1 MEMQEGL
8 LRIDSFLA
16 VTIGILVLFVG
27 KRINSRVRL
36 FQDLSIPDPVTGG
49 LLFSVLFTLFYL
61 IFGLVVELELRA
73 RDVLLVYFFTT
84 IGINARAADLLAGG
98 RPFVILLL
106 ITLGFMF
113 AQNLTGIAVAG
124 LFDLPAA
131 VGVVG
136 GTVSLIGGH
145 GTTIA
150 WAPTIAEQQG
160 IVNAMEIGIAS
171 ATFGLILASLMGGP
185 IARFLIMRHGLTPS
199 PAEAGE
205 NVHKDSRDDIQEI
218 GLSEHQRAAGITHMD
233 FLAAVLAI
241 HVAIILGYV
250 LNGIIGELG
259 LKLPLFV
266 TCLFAGILL
275 TNLVPA
281 RLYRALGIGW
291 PTRTPAIALIADVAL
306 GTFLAMSLMSMQLW
320 TLIDLAA
327 PIFTILAAQFTLA
340 VMVTILVLFPLLGRN
355 YDAAVV
361 AAGFGGVTLGSTP
374 TAMAN
379 MATVTQRY
387 GASHRAF
394 IIVPLVSAFF
404 IDLANALIIPFF
416 LQTFA

>member
-1 MEMQEGL
+1 VELQDGL

-16 VTIGILVLFVG
+16 VTIGILVLFIG
-27 KRINSRVRL
+27 KRLNDRVRL
-36 FQDLSIPDPVTGG
+36 LRELSIPEPVTGG
-49 LLFSVLFTLFYL
+49 ILFSVVFALVYAA
-61 IFGLVVELELRA
+61 FGTVVEFELRA

-84 IGINARAADLLAGG
+84 IGINARAADLLRGG
-98 RPFVILLL
+98 LPFVVLLL
-106 ITLGFMF
+106 LTIGFMF
-113 AQNLTGIAVAG
+113 AQNLTGISVAA

-150 WAPTIAEQQG
+150 WAPTIAEQYG
-160 IVNAMEIGIAS
+160 ISNAMEIGIAS

-185 IARFLIMRHGLTPS
+185 IARFLISRHRLTPAQ
-199 PAEAGE
+199 PAVADE
-205 NVHKDSRDDIQEI
+205 VQEI
-218 GLSEHQRAAGITHMD
+218 GLTEEQQAAGIGHMD
-233 FLAAVLAI
+233 FLGAVLAI
-241 HVAIILGYV
+241 HVAIIAGFA
-250 LNGIIGELG
+250 LNEIIEELG

-281 RLYRALGIGW
+281 RLYRALGINW
-291 PTRTPAIALIADVAL
+291 PTRTPAVALIADIAL

-327 PIFTILAAQFTLA
+327 PIFTILAAQFLLA
-340 VMVTILVLFPLLGRN
+340 VLVTVFVLFPLLGRS

-379 MATVTQRY
+379 MAAVTQRY

-404 IDLANALIIPFF
+404 IDIANALIIPFF
-416 LQTFA
+416 LQRFS